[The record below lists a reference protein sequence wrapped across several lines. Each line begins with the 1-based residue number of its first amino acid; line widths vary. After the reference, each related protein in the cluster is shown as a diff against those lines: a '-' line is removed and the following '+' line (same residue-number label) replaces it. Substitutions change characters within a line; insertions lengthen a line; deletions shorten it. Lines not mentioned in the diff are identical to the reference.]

1 VHDTI
6 PLFPLSQGLFPD
18 GLLPLQIFE
27 VRYLDL
33 IKRCHQQQLPFGV
46 AWIQQGS
53 EVQVPGQVPSLHHVG
68 CMAHITE
75 FEAVQPTFFR
85 IVCRGGLRFQLHEV
99 QPGPYGVWQGSV
111 TYLAQDPEVQVPAAM
126 QAQADRLG
134 KVIASAQQ
142 QGVIDKLPIFAPYHL
157 DQCGWLANRYAE
169 AMPMSTQH
177 KLQLL
182 SELDP
187 LQRLESVTRLIQ
199 DH

>member
-1 VHDTI
+1 MQHTI
-6 PLFPLSQGLFPD
+6 PLFPLSSGLFPD
-18 GLLPLQIFE
+18 GMLHLQIFE

-33 IKRCHQQQLPFGV
+33 IKRCHQQQQTFGV
-46 AWIQQGS
+46 ALIQQGS
-53 EVQVPGQVPSLHHVG
+53 EVQVPGQVPLLHSVG
-68 CMAHITE
+68 CMAHIRE
-75 FEAVQPTFFR
+75 FEQVQPSFFR
-85 IVCRGGLRFQLHEV
+85 IVCQGGLRFQLHDV

-111 TYLAQDPEVQVPAAM
+111 TYLPQDPEADVPASL
-126 QAQADRLG
+126 QAHADRLG

-169 AMPMSTQH
+169 ALPLSAEL

-187 LQRLESVTRLIQ
+187 LQRLQSVIRLMQES
-199 DH
+199 